1 MKVLQAADK
10 LPGGKIGVTDAEGDA
25 VVPGAGHPRGT
36 YKALWG
42 LRGWQG
48 AGARR

>member
-25 VVPGAGHPRGT
+25 VVPG
-36 YKALWG
+36 
-42 LRGWQG
+42 QG
-48 AGARR
+48 SSVPFC